1 MKLTNTHVENL
12 HNESLIPLSAHPFI
26 IICLCILM
34 IILCVSF
41 QIYVILH
48 KDSVI
53 ASELI
58 NLSNYIIRLYL
69 RYDLIYTLKLSLV
82 RFRLE
87 KFFFTKTEAKVYC
100 NCKPLLLIL
109 LQWVKKLQ
117 TTHVANNNL
126 WCNTRVQQRRL
137 REFHNYRRIY
147 YLAPFEIPSSFA
159 VNSFLRSMRSIVV
172 ELYNGAILYVKV
184 NTWIII
190 ER

>member
-12 HNESLIPLSAHPFI
+12 HNESLIPLSVHPFI

-69 RYDLIYTLKLSLV
+69 RYDLIYTFKLSLV

-87 KFFFTKTEAKVYC
+87 KFFFTKTEAKVYF

-109 LQWVKKLQ
+109 LQWGKKLQ
-117 TTHVANNNL
+117 TTHVAKTICGATPG
-126 WCNTRVQQRRL
+126 CNSVGCASL
-137 REFHNYRRIY
+137 IYRRIY